1 MSLIE
6 VLLSSAVIV
15 AVIQYFQ
22 GEKNNKLQYI
32 TEERAKWRKEIKEI
46 ITEIGIADFQTI
58 EKCLTDLGKN
68 LNAYGYCPE
77 GRYENDKLDFLKDEH
92 IWREMDIIQ
101 KAVNEHN
108 MPNFEKSKKNLI
120 HYLFLL
126 LKFDWERSKQEIK
139 GEKAI
144 PISIVSFGMG
154 VIVCVFSRFPLKSIQ
169 ENLINIF
176 IFIIAFSLLY
186 ILLWVIY
193 GIERMQILRVKE
205 WYSKMD
211 KVTLSFILVG
221 IELGAMLILAW
232 KWENFEMVFLFVA
245 IAVLLVPCLIIS
257 NQDMYRK
264 YDENVRKILEREN

>member
-1 MSLIE
+1 M
-6 VLLSSAVIV
+6 
-15 AVIQYFQ
+15 
-22 GEKNNKLQYI
+22 
-32 TEERAKWRKEIKEI
+32 
-46 ITEIGIADFQTI
+46 
-58 EKCLTDLGKN
+58 
-68 LNAYGYCPE
+68 
-77 GRYENDKLDFLKDEH
+77 
-92 IWREMDIIQ
+92 
-101 KAVNEHN
+101 
-108 MPNFEKSKKNLI
+108 
-120 HYLFLL
+120 
-126 LKFDWERSKQEIK
+126 
-139 GEKAI
+139 
-144 PISIVSFGMG
+144 
-154 VIVCVFSRFPLKSIQ
+154 CVSRFPLKSIQ

-193 GIERMQILRVKE
+193 GIERMQILRAKE